1 MFAKKYYSRQTL
13 NLAQDGTLN
22 FFYIIHFFPIT
33 GYLAIMALDGGSFD
47 VSGFVDLPRWLE
59 VFLLL
64 LLCIILFVLV
74 LWLCWRF
81 CSTPMPILLPGIEMQ
96 GAAPQ
101 VPWPDIDMEL
111 FAPEVTEPP
120 QLV

>member
-1 MFAKKYYSRQTL
+1 MAVKRSSVYF
-13 NLAQDGTLN
+13 
-22 FFYIIHFFPIT
+22 T
-33 GYLAIMALDGGSFD
+33 GGA
-47 VSGFVDLPRWLE
+47 DLPGWLQ
-59 VFLLL
+59 VFRFLLL
-64 LLCIILFVLV
+64 FIILFVLFI
-74 LWLCWRF
+74 WLCWRF